1 VFPPSDFHFP
11 IVRIGAFRYHYGLM
25 GLGPRAVGPF
35 FGAANE
41 AVMTIIEV
49 AESLESDV
57 LVKGEGCQRK
67 IRHVVA
73 SDLMSDVLLVD
84 EDDMLLLTSLA
95 SDQVLRTAQI
105 VGAVGV
111 IVVNGK
117 PLPSSM
123 VNVAHDLRMT
133 LATCKLSK
141 YDACVAVYEA
151 LKSHPA

>member
-1 VFPPSDFHFP
+1 
-11 IVRIGAFRYHYGLM
+11 
-25 GLGPRAVGPF
+25 
-35 FGAANE
+35 
-41 AVMTIIEV
+41 MTMIDV
-49 AESLESDV
+49 AEVLKAEV
-57 LVKGEGCQRK
+57 LVKGEGVLK
-67 IRHVVA
+67 PIRHVVA

-105 VGAVGV
+105 VGAAGV

-123 VNVAHDLRMT
+123 VNVANDLRMT
-133 LATCKLSK
+133 LVTCRLAK

-151 LKSHPA
+151 LKKT